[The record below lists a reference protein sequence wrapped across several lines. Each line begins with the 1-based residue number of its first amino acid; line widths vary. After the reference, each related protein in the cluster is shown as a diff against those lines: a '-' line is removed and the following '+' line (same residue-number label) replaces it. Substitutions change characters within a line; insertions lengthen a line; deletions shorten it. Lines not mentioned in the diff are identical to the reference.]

1 MSGILV
7 ALIKGILVRLVSE
20 KVLLEVLVA
29 LGDWAV
35 PRTSN
40 QLDDEIWAPVR
51 KALGAE
57 APQPN
62 DRRE

>member
-20 KVLLEVLVA
+20 KVLLEVLVE
-29 LGDWAV
+29 LGKWAV

-40 QLDDEIWAPVR
+40 TLDDELMRIVE
-51 KALGAE
+51 KALRTPE
-57 APQPN
+57 S
-62 DRRE
+62 

>member
-7 ALIKGILVRLVSE
+7 ALIKGVLVRIVSE
-20 KVLLEVLVA
+20 KVILEVLVG

-35 PRTSN
+35 PRTTN
-40 QLDDEIWAPVR
+40 KLDDEIWSPVR

-57 APQPN
+57 NEQK
-62 DRRE
+62 

>member
-1 MSGILV
+1 MLS
-7 ALIKGILVRLVSE
+7 ALLKAVLVRLVSE
-20 KVLLEVLVA
+20 KVLLEVLLG

-35 PRTSN
+35 PRTTN
-40 QLDDEIWAPVR
+40 KLDDEIWAPVR

-57 APQPN
+57 TPQPN